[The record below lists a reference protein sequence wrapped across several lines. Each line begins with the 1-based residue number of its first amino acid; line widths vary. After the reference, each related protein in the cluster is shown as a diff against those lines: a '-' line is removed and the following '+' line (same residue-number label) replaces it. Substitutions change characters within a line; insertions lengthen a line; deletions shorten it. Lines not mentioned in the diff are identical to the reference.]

1 MDDSRLK
8 ATSSFTSDATVHK
21 GGNGSASSPLSQKP
35 SFPPSYDDKSVTIAP
50 PPKSMVMKEKLRK
63 AKSIFLV
70 LLKKYWFLVGLAFV
84 ITMAYAC
91 PDVARK
97 GGYIHAEW
105 SIKWGAVIIIFLISG
120 LSLRTRIL
128 TQTFMRIRLHLLVQI
143 INLIIIPFF
152 VFGLVL
158 LLFKM
163 HVPMNSLVLMGV
175 VIAASTPTTVSSN
188 VVMTKNAK
196 GNEATALMNAA
207 VGNVLGIF
215 ISPALVDTFQEPLIE
230 ATPENESA
238 EAGGRV
244 DFVSVLKQL
253 GITVLIPLVV
263 GQLIQIAFTEP
274 VAKIKV
280 KWRLSDVSS
289 VALLTMVWSVFSDA
303 FYNHSFDSV
312 GATDIVAVVIMNIGF
327 YILFSLLSLFLAY
340 IPFPSSLKEPSWVKR
355 LRYSREDTVAVMYCG
370 ATKTVAMGVPLIN
383 VLYESGD
390 PGTVGVLSTPLL
402 LYHVE
407 QLILGNIEV
416 DILKNWVLRGR
427 EKDAKQIPPSR
438 DEEDQSGNHHHDTQG
453 GDMDDDGY
461 PTKQKNIASVE
472 KAYMKPDMRSDPVV
486 DRKSAATTAT
496 AATLEY
502 NNEKTIHHM
511 DNIPLDDDKPLSDTV
526 VGKSSASTH
535 SMTDDTANEDEEEDH
550 HQHHHPN
557 NNNITN
563 DNNNS
568 NDNNNVDDN
577 NDDNNDDEQ
586 QKQRRRQKDSSEGG
600 QNVYNSPLFTS
611 DTASISLDTSRFSSD
626 TLSSRR
632 LSSPVRNSLHQN
644 DQQQH

>member
-1 MDDSRLK
+1 MNDSRLR
-8 ATSSFTSDATVHK
+8 ATSSFASDATVHK
-21 GGNGSASSPLSQKP
+21 GGNGSSPSPLSQKP

-50 PPKSMVMKEKLRK
+50 PPNSMDREEKLRK
-63 AKSIFLV
+63 AKTVFFT
-70 LLKKYWFLVGLAFV
+70 LLKKYWFLLGLAIV
-84 ITMAYAC
+84 IVLGYAV

-97 GGYIHAEW
+97 GGYIRAEW
-105 SIKWGAVIIIFLISG
+105 SIKWGAVILIFLISG

-152 VFGLVL
+152 VFGLVI

-163 HVPMNSLVLMGV
+163 QVPMNSLVLMGV

-230 ATPENESA
+230 ATPENETA
-238 EAGGRV
+238 QAGGHV

-303 FYNHSFDSV
+303 FYSHSFDAV
-312 GATDIVAVVIMNIGF
+312 GVTDIVAVIIMNIGF
-327 YILFSLLSLFLAY
+327 YILFSLLSFFLAY
-340 IPFPSSLKEPSWVKR
+340 LPFPSSLKEPSWVKR
-355 LRYSREDTVAVMYCG
+355 LRYSREDTVAIMYCG

-383 VLYESGD
+383 VLYENGD

-407 QLILGNIEV
+407 QLILGNFEV
-416 DILKNWVLRGR
+416 DILKNWVLRGK
-427 EKDAKQIPPSR
+427 EKDAKKIPPSR
-438 DEEDQSGNHHHDTQG
+438 DEEDQSAPDNNNDYNNN
-453 GDMDDDGY
+453 GDDFI
-461 PTKQKNIASVE
+461 KQKIPQEIAPVE
-472 KAYMKPDMRSDPVV
+472 KAYMKPDTPSVSVV
-486 DRKSAATTAT
+486 DTKSGAA
-496 AATLEY
+496 EY
-502 NNEKTIHHM
+502 YNEKANNSNL
-511 DNIPLDDDKPLSDTV
+511 DNIPLDNEKPLSGTMI
-526 VGKSSASTH
+526 GKSSTPTP
-535 SMTDDTANEDEEEDH
+535 SMISGTANNDDDDQQ
-550 HQHHHPN
+550 QHNDN
-557 NNNITN
+557 NYNSMNNTNN
-563 DNNNS
+563 DNNNT
-568 NDNNNVDDN
+568 NNNN
-577 NDDNNDDEQ
+577 N
-586 QKQRRRQKDSSEGG
+586 RSR
-600 QNVYNSPLFTS
+600 NVYNSALFTS

-632 LSSPVRNSLHQN
+632 LSTPAKNSSHHNAQN
-644 DQQQH
+644 

>member
-1 MDDSRLK
+1 MMYTVDESRLK
-8 ATSSFTSDATVHK
+8 ATSSFASDATVHK
-21 GGNGSASSPLSQKP
+21 GGNGSSPSPLSQKP
-35 SFPPSYDDKSVTIAP
+35 SFPPSYDDDDDKSVTIAP
-50 PPKSMVMKEKLRK
+50 PPRSAAVKEKLRK
-63 AKSIFLV
+63 AKAYSLV
-70 LLKKYWFLVGLAFV
+70 MLKKYWFLVGLAFV
-84 ITMAYAC
+84 ICLGYAC
-91 PDVARK
+91 PDIARK
-97 GGYIHAEW
+97 GGYIRAEY
-105 SIKWGAVIIIFLISG
+105 SIKWGAVIIIFIISG

-128 TQTFMRIRLHLLVQI
+128 TQTFMRVRLHLLIQI
-143 INLIIIPFF
+143 INLVIIPFF

-158 LLFKM
+158 LLFKLR
-163 HVPMNSLVLMGV
+163 VPMNSLVLMGV

-238 EAGGRV
+238 QAGGRV

-263 GQLIQIAFTEP
+263 GQLIQIAFTEK

-303 FYNHSFDSV
+303 FHSGSFNSV
-312 GATDIVAVVIMNIGF
+312 GATDIIAVVIMNFGF

-383 VLYESGD
+383 VLYENGD
-390 PGTVGVLSTPLL
+390 PGTIGVLSTPLL

-416 DILKNWVLRGR
+416 DILKNWVLRGK
-427 EKDAKQIPPSR
+427 EKDAKAIPPSR
-438 DEEDQSGNHHHDTQG
+438 DEEDQSHGGGNHNTDSQDDSAFNG
-453 GDMDDDGY
+453 GNTNTNVDDDDDDLAN
-461 PTKQKNIASVE
+461 QKLAKEIAPIE
-472 KAYMKPDMRSDPVV
+472 KAYMKPDVPSVPAAVDSKSD
-486 DRKSAATTAT
+486 
-496 AATLEY
+496 Y
-502 NNEKTIHHM
+502 NSKLGM
-511 DNIPLDDDKPLSDTV
+511 DNIPLDDEKLASETMI
-526 VGKSSASTH
+526 GKTSSHVS
-535 SMTDDTANEDEEEDH
+535 SMGVANNEEHE
-550 HQHHHPN
+550 HQHQQHYHRNNHNSSTGN
-557 NNNITN
+557 NN
-563 DNNNS
+563 DA
-568 NDNNNVDDN
+568 DDI
-577 NDDNNDDEQ
+577 
-586 QKQRRRQKDSSEGG
+586 
-600 QNVYNSPLFTS
+600 YNMPLFTS

-632 LSSPVRNSLHQN
+632 MSSTVRNSTSHHRS
-644 DQQQH
+644 DDH

>member
-1 MDDSRLK
+1 MNDSRLR
-8 ATSSFTSDATVHK
+8 ATSSFASDATVHK
-21 GGNGSASSPLSQKP
+21 GGNGSSPSPLSQKP

-50 PPKSMVMKEKLRK
+50 PPNSADRKEKLSK
-63 AKSIFLV
+63 AKSLFFT
-70 LLKKYWFLVGLAFV
+70 LLKKYWFLLGLAFV
-84 ITMAYAC
+84 IVLGYVV

-97 GGYIHAEW
+97 GGYIRAEW

-152 VFGLVL
+152 VFGLVI

-230 ATPENESA
+230 ATPENETA
-238 EAGGRV
+238 QAGGHV

-303 FYNHSFDSV
+303 FYNHSFDAV
-312 GATDIVAVVIMNIGF
+312 GVTDIVAVIIMNIGF
-327 YILFSLLSLFLAY
+327 YILFSLLSFFLAY
-340 IPFPSSLKEPSWVKR
+340 LPFPSSLKEPSWVKR
-355 LRYSREDTVAVMYCG
+355 LRYSREDTVAIMYCG

-407 QLILGNIEV
+407 QLILGNFEV
-416 DILKNWVLRGR
+416 DILKNWVLRGK

-438 DEEDQSGNHHHDTQG
+438 DEEDQSAPDNNNDYNNN
-453 GDMDDDGY
+453 GDNFS
-461 PTKQKNIASVE
+461 KQNIPKEIAPVE
-472 KAYMKPDMRSDPVV
+472 KAYMKPDTPSVSVV
-486 DRKSAATTAT
+486 DTKLGTAD
-496 AATLEY
+496 Y
-502 NNEKTIHHM
+502 YNEKANNSNL
-511 DNIPLDDDKPLSDTV
+511 DNIPLDDEKPLSGTMIN
-526 VGKSSASTH
+526 KSSTPTH
-535 SMTDDTANEDEEEDH
+535 SIISGTANNDNDDQQ
-550 HQHHHPN
+550 QHDDNNHNNMNNTN
-557 NNNITN
+557 NNNRSR
-563 DNNNS
+563 D
-568 NDNNNVDDN
+568 
-577 NDDNNDDEQ
+577 
-586 QKQRRRQKDSSEGG
+586 
-600 QNVYNSPLFTS
+600 VYNSALFTS

-632 LSSPVRNSLHQN
+632 LSTPARNSSHYSAQN
-644 DQQQH
+644 HH